1 MVMREGFIMKCI
13 ILKRKILAAA
23 GCLAVAAAMFVTVN
37 HPAVVGVAASERE
50 LPIYC
55 VERDQKMLSIS
66 CDAAWG
72 DGRERRLEHK
82 GVPGAALFTQK
93 SRTG

>member
-1 MVMREGFIMKCI
+1 MREGFIMKCI

-23 GCLAVAAAMFVTVN
+23 GCLAVAVAMFVTVN
-37 HPAVVGVAASERE
+37 HPAVVGGAASERE

-66 CDAAWG
+66 FDAAWG